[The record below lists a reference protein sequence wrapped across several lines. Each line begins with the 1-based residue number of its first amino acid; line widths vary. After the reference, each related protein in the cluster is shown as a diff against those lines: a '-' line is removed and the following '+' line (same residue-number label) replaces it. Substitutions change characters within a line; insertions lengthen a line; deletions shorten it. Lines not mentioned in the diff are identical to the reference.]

1 MLVSPERFPESP
13 GGTSHQWCKENDVCV
28 CVCVCVIVAIEF
40 NEHTPMQFICS
51 HYCQI
56 LCDLLGLVN
65 MQIGFLESP
74 GIMEHIV
81 PYCKIKIAL
90 DSPWNVF

>member
-1 MLVSPERFPESP
+1 M
-13 GGTSHQWCKENDVCV
+13 CV